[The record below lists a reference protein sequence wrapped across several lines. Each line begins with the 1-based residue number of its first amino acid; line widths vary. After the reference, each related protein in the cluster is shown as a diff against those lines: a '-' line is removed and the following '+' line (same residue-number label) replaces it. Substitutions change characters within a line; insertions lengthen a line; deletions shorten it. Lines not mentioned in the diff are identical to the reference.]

1 MLDDPPRRPTQ
12 PRAAGKENVKEQ
24 RSKGQRPE
32 KFAGTAGK
40 GKGKG
45 KDKSGHAPSYLPLR
59 QELQSDSGSE
69 DGYASIAMIQPR
81 PPIWVDYRAMNVHC
95 RKDTRKG
102 DWTKT
107 QIVPAGMQKFR

>member
-1 MLDDPPRRPTQ
+1 MILHADLLQ

-24 RSKGQRPE
+24 RSKGQRAE

-45 KDKSGHAPSYLPLR
+45 KPGYAPAYLLPR

-81 PPIWVDYRAMNVHC
+81 PPTRVDYRAMNVHC
-95 RKDTRKG
+95 LDT
-102 DWTKT
+102 TT
-107 QIVPAGMQKFR
+107 